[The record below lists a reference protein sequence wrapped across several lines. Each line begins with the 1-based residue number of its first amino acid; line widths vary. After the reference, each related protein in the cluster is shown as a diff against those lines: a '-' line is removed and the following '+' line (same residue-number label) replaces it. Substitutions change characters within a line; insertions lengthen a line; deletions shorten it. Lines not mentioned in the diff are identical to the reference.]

1 MLRRE
6 GDGVTWWIRREQL
19 EGRTGEPHRSL
30 VLTLATRGGADEQA
44 RLGSLLLELLEDGF
58 QEAGASAVFRGAAVT
73 RHDFSREPFGE
84 RGLMEGLLG
93 VLATGEV
100 FQSNWLWTVT
110 GTGVAEEAKPGP
122 IGLDLYGGQFGSDIW
137 QWQIDVGTESG
148 SDAFLD
154 HLAVLWADSLRV
166 VGERT
171 DLLWGGI
178 YHDVYAMS
186 EPPYERYHGILQ
198 GLQTADR
205 HPRGYYWC
213 NHLSAG
219 QLDRLGGI
227 DAVATRAAGAGL
239 AAEPVL
245 RAGAPAGLLVTVRE
259 PVTALSDEALAAVR
273 DLVAPAL
280 HPEPYHW
287 YGGPPLRVLKE
298 PGTAFRPIPAD
309 IIEPWFEDDPPIE
322 PDGGIAR
329 RLVPDED

>member
-186 EPPYERYHGILQ
+186 EPRTSATTASCKGCRRPTGIRAATT
-198 GLQTADR
+198 GAIICRPVSST
-205 HPRGYYWC
+205 G
-213 NHLSAG
+213 SAG
-219 QLDRLGGI
+219 S
-227 DAVATRAAGAGL
+227 TRWRRVPPERVSRPSRSSG
-239 AAEPVL
+239 
-245 RAGAPAGLLVTVRE
+245 PAHR
-259 PVTALSDEALAAVR
+259 R
-273 DLVAPAL
+273 DCWSPC
-280 HPEPYHW
+280 
-287 YGGPPLRVLKE
+287 GSR
-298 PGTAFRPIPAD
+298 
-309 IIEPWFEDDPPIE
+309 
-322 PDGGIAR
+322 
-329 RLVPDED
+329 